1 MLRIVAA
8 GATALFVTASSLAYA
23 QAPSPGTSNPGTPD
37 QASAVDWNTLTDAR
51 VNIVKTALQ
60 LTPDQEKYWPAVEN
74 AIRDR
79 AKNRQARVARAAQR
93 LDRLRTTGLVDT
105 LRNRNP
111 VDFLHRRADALSQ
124 RAADLNKLADA
135 WQPLYQTLS
144 PEQKQRMGYLTM
156 VVFRD
161 MRNAVEQQRM
171 QAEEDEAQD

>member
-8 GATALFVTASSLAYA
+8 GTTALFVAASSLAYA
-23 QAPSPGTSNPGTPD
+23 QAPSPGTPD
-37 QASAVDWNTLTDAR
+37 QPSAVDWNALTDAR

-60 LTPDQEKYWPAVEN
+60 LTPDQEKSWPAVEN

-79 AKNRQARVARAAQR
+79 AKNRQARVASAAERVDQIR
-93 LDRLRTTGLVDT
+93 NNGLLETIRD
-105 LRNRNP
+105 RNP
-111 VDFLHRRADALSQ
+111 IDFLHRRADALSQ

-144 PEQKQRMGYLTM
+144 PEQKRRMAVLTM

-161 MRNAVEQQRM
+161 MRNAVQQRRM
-171 QAEEDEAQD
+171 QAEEDEAED